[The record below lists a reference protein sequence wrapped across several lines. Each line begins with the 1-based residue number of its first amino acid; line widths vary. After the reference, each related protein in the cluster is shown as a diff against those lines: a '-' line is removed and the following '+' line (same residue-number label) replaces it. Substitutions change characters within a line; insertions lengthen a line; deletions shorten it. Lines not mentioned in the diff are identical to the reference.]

1 MPKRGIHQVLVFWL
15 SWKCLRSC
23 TDFYCPL
30 HRPLKQQF
38 HFGRPLF
45 FLGVILQKYPKTV
58 QNSCIRK
65 VFVHSLGHTYVVN
78 IHENTLL
85 FHGSQKFCAL
95 RWCYEKFWVVYI
107 YLAMETITLHEMFE
121 LRTFRKRLVTLLC
134 RNLTRVGCLIG
145 WHLVLL

>member
-1 MPKRGIHQVLVFWL
+1 MPKRGIHQVLVLSL
-15 SWKCLRSC
+15 SWKCLRSRA
-23 TDFYCPL
+23 DFYCPL
-30 HRPLKQQF
+30 HRPLKQQCY
-38 HFGRPLF
+38 FGRALF

-58 QNSCIRK
+58 QNSYIRK
-65 VFVHSLGHTYVVN
+65 VFAHSLGCTYVVN

-85 FHGSQKFCAL
+85 FRGSQKFCAL

-107 YLAMETITLHEMFE
+107 YSAMETMFE
-121 LRTFRKRLVTLLC
+121 LRTFHKRLITLLC